1 MLSFQRQRAYTKTQR
16 VTLKR
21 VVNDDTRYNLI
32 SLLIE
37 LGDSSHQLDKVFGFP
52 RNGLYDHFF
61 TGKYL
66 RTQKSMSLLM
76 TLIDFGVSLEM
87 PEALELHQ
95 NLYKFCGAYGS
106 ENEVSADDETDWTA
120 SLEKSWAYKLVD
132 IFHRLGNPKK
142 TAPNFLFRH
151 LLSKLNKVSKILYD
165 LDNDPDE
172 LYDLDNVLDEL
183 YDLDNVPDELYDLD
197 NVRDEL
203 YDLNNVPV

>member
-1 MLSFQRQRAYTKTQR
+1 MLSFQRQRAYAKTQK
-16 VTLKR
+16 VSLQR

-37 LGDSSHQLDKVFGFP
+37 LGDPKHQLDKLFGFP
-52 RNGLYDHFF
+52 QNGLYDHFF
-61 TGKYL
+61 TGKNL
-66 RTQKSMSLLM
+66 RTQTSMSLLI

-132 IFHRLGNPKK
+132 ILHRLGNPKK

-165 LDNDPDE
+165 LDNVPDE
-172 LYDLDNVLDEL
+172 LYDLNNVPDEL
-183 YDLDNVPDELYDLD
+183 YDHDNVPDNLYDLNNVPDELYDLD
-197 NVRDEL
+197 NV
-203 YDLNNVPV
+203 PV